1 MLIKDTLIHKKRKI
15 KISDY
20 EISIINLLDKN
31 HQFKI
36 GDLMDILEKK
46 ELNYN
51 HQLRIINDT
60 IKDLNNNITTLM
72 DLEKPLIELTKS
84 DLDKRIKIYRLNKN
98 VKINV
103 SDK

>member
-1 MLIKDTLIHKKRKI
+1 
-15 KISDY
+15 
-20 EISIINLLDKN
+20 
-31 HQFKI
+31 
-36 GDLMDILEKK
+36 MDILEKK

-60 IKDLNNNITTLM
+60 IKDLNNKITTLM

-98 VKINV
+98 VKMNV

>member
-1 MLIKDTLIHKKRKI
+1 
-15 KISDY
+15 
-20 EISIINLLDKN
+20 
-31 HQFKI
+31 
-36 GDLMDILEKK
+36 MDILEKK

-60 IKDLNNNITTLM
+60 IKDLNNKITTLM